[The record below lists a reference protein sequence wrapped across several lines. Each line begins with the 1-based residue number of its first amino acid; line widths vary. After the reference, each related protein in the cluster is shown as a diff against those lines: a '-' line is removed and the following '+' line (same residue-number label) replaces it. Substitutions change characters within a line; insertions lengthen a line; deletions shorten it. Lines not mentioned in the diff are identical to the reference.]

1 MTQRKTTYTLEDAA
15 EIAHA
20 IGLDFNAEGV
30 DPEEFR
36 MGLGVEMEHGSRDPR
51 TNVTGDDP
59 HATGRIAWAH
69 LQELPDYYSRL
80 KEMEGED

>member
-1 MTQRKTTYTLEDAA
+1 MTGTKRRFTAGEAA
-15 EIAHA
+15 AIAA
-20 IGLDFNAEGV
+20 SIGLDFEVEGV

-36 MGLGVEMEHGSRDPR
+36 KGLEVEMEHGSRDPR

-59 HATGRIAWAH
+59 LLTGKISWAH

-80 KEMEGED
+80 KVMEGD